1 MTVLADATAQSDM
14 VGSPGYVRESVR
26 TVLRLEGLAVL
37 AVAAAAYAQT
47 GASWYLFGILFLSP
61 DLSLLA
67 YLGGSRAGA
76 IAYNAVHSYLG
87 PLALL
92 AAGYF
97 GNSYLLPYALIW
109 LAHNGMDRAVGYG
122 LKYASSFGD
131 THLGFVGRRR

>member
-1 MTVLADATAQSDM
+1 MTVMAGATEQSDIADN
-14 VGSPGYVRESVR
+14 SGYVRESVR
-26 TVLRLEGLAVL
+26 TILRLEGLAVL
-37 AVAAAAYAQT
+37 AAAVTAYAQT

-92 AAGYF
+92 AAAYF

-109 LAHNGMDRAVGYG
+109 IGHNGMDRAVGYG

-131 THLGFVGRRR
+131 THLGFVGKRR